1 MSNSTLAMLGLG
13 GETGSAQLHRIKLSD
28 YLKIEEKLSAEQK
41 TALAVFLAH
50 GASAQ
55 DQDQLDE
62 SGSIIQLIIW
72 SSDSAAAES
81 VAGSAVLN
89 ADLPRHI
96 LWMLAND
103 DERVAAPVL
112 EKSAALTEEDL
123 LGIIQWSGNPG
134 KMNSIAR
141 RDAVSET
148 VVHALACHGDET
160 VARTLLE
167 NSGAMVSADAFD
179 VVLDRFGEIESIQA
193 AIAGR
198 EIVSSAVA
206 QRLLSVITNP
216 EIGAVLAARE
226 TAPPSNAASPARFGA
241 IGLDFAESEQ
251 TLDSGLN
258 VLVKDGALTEPA
270 LVELLL
276 DGGFELF
283 VRAFA
288 RRTQSDPKDT
298 RRRLVEETA
307 EFLPLAWKT
316 AAFSEDWLPI
326 ARAAMLALIE
336 LRDATG
342 STDPKLFRRNLYAL
356 TGAILR
362 REGVKLTGARLDFF
376 VRHKPK

>member
-1 MSNSTLAMLGLG
+1 MQNSTFAMLGLG
-13 GETGSAQLHRIKLSD
+13 DETGSPQLHRIKLSD

-41 TALAVFLAH
+41 AALAVFLAR

-72 SSDSAAAES
+72 NSDSAVAES

-112 EKSAALTEEDL
+112 EKSAVLTEEDL
-123 LGIIQWSGNPG
+123 LGIIQWSGNSG

-141 RDAVSET
+141 REIVSET
-148 VVHALACHGDET
+148 VVHALACHGDEV

-179 VVLDRFGEIESIQA
+179 VVLDRFGEIESVQA

-198 EIVSSAVA
+198 AIISSAVA
-206 QRLLSVITNP
+206 QRLLSLITNP
-216 EIGAVLAARE
+216 EIEAMLAARE
-226 TAPPSNAASPARFGA
+226 TALPSNAASPSRFGA

-251 TLDSGLN
+251 TLASSLD
-258 VLVKDGALTEPA
+258 VLVKNGAFTESV

-276 DGGFELF
+276 DGRFELF

-288 RRTQSDPKDT
+288 RRTQSDPQET
-298 RRRLVEETA
+298 RRRLLEETA
-307 EFLPLAWKT
+307 EFLPLAWT
-316 AAFSEDWLPI
+316 AAAFSADWLPI
-326 ARAAMLALIE
+326 ARTAVLALIE
-336 LRDATG
+336 LHDAAG

-356 TGAILR
+356 TSAILR
-362 REGVKLTGARLDFF
+362 REGMKLTGARLDFF
-376 VRHKPK
+376 TRHKPK